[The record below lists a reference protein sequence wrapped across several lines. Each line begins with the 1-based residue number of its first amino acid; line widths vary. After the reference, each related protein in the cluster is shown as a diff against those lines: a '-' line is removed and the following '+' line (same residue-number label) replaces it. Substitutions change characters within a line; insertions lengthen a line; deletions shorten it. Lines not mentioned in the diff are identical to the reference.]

1 MVDFLNQG
9 LWIISSLM
17 IFLCGIY
24 FSFKLNFIHLNF
36 KAMLHAI
43 FQKQDK
49 KDSISSFQALAMSL
63 AGRIGVGS
71 LSGIALAVY
80 LGGPRYAV
88 LDLGYFVFLC
98 YKRFCRNG
106 SCCLL

>member
-1 MVDFLNQG
+1 MVNILNQC

-17 IFLCGIY
+17 IFLCGFY
-24 FSFKLNFIHLNF
+24 FSFKLNFIHLNL
-36 KAMLHAI
+36 KAMIHAI
-43 FQKQDK
+43 FQEQNK

-80 LGGPRYAV
+80 LGGPRNPI
-88 LDLGYFVFLC
+88 LDLDYFIFLC
-98 YKRFCRNG
+98 YQCLCRNS
-106 SCCLL
+106 SCYLF